1 MRSGV
6 VKPKHEGRG
15 ALDVVSD
22 DAGPGG
28 AGTGGVFPGGGGRS
42 DAASAGDGA
51 DDVGI
56 DRPERVGES
65 RNDEQIGAVG
75 LLERK
80 RPDAQAAFQFG
91 FGRG

>member
-1 MRSGV
+1 MKS
-6 VKPKHEGRG
+6 KHEGRG
-15 ALDVVSD
+15 ANGVVSD

-28 AGTGGVFPGGGGRS
+28 AGTGGVFPGGGGRG